1 MIAIAFRP
9 ESWNGLLFVHVFA
22 AMTLVG
28 GVLVSTIVGIA
39 AARRDSAREIF
50 VLTRI
55 GWRSD
60 VFITY
65 PSLVVLFAAGA
76 VLAHKE
82 HAFSSAW
89 VQAGIGLTLF
99 GALIGGG
106 VLAWLGHRVMKRAA
120 ALVASGV
127 ERSEELRAAAD
138 NPISKALGPPLLLIF
153 PVLFWLM
160 TAKP

>member
-9 ESWNGLLFVHVFA
+9 DSWEGLLFVHVFA

-28 GVLVSTIVGIA
+28 AVLVSTIAGIA
-39 AARRDSAREIF
+39 ASKRDSAREIF
-50 VLTRI
+50 ILTRMA
-55 GWRSD
+55 WKTD
-60 VFITY
+60 VYVTY

-76 VLAHKE
+76 VLANKE
-82 HAFSSAW
+82 DAYSSAW

-99 GALIGGG
+99 GATVGGG
-106 VLAWLGHRVMKRAA
+106 LLAWINHRVMKQAA
-120 ALVASGV
+120 TLVANGV
-127 ERSEELRAAAD
+127 ERSEDLRRAAN
-138 NPISKALGPPLLLIF
+138 NPIPKMIGGPLLLVF